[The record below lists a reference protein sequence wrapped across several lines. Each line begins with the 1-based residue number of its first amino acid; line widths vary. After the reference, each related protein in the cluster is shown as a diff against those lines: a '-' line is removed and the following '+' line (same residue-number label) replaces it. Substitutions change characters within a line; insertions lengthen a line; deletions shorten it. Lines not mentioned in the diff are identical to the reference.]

1 MARFVRSRY
10 ATVTSFAAIILVV
23 ESASRLIAPSLPV
36 DPGKWPRIEIASKL
50 DQMQDYVEKGR
61 DVDVLFVGSS
71 MMAGGV
77 DAIEFTR
84 ASGRSGY
91 NAAFAGPSIR
101 TVTPWVLDV
110 VEPMLSPEVVV
121 LGVATRELNDNAP
134 KNIRMWES
142 FMASPGY
149 KQTKGSVA
157 SRLEGDLEKVSYFM
171 RYRRALREPTT
182 LFETSAEDERALAE
196 AELRQVIGPRG
207 TRQEDPITYRRAQ
220 KQIQQLYDRTLI
232 DFSLGGEE
240 YDALVRLATELEERE
255 VQLVLLDMPV
265 ASDYW
270 EAHEDPITER
280 STYRALLDRF
290 VDQHEVTLIDAEDAF
305 PTNEAFRDVMHLDI
319 EGRRAMAAALAQRW
333 DEITEGAA
341 TWALDCTA
349 EAEPTCRLSR

>member
-1 MARFVRSRY
+1 MTGFARSRY

-23 ESASRLIAPSLPV
+23 EAASRLIAPSLPV
-36 DPGKWPRIEIASKL
+36 DPGKWPRIEMASKL
-50 DQMQDYVEKGR
+50 NQMQDHVEQGKA
-61 DVDVLFVGSS
+61 VEVLFAGSS

-110 VEPMLSPEVVV
+110 VEPLLSPEVVV

-149 KQTKGSVA
+149 EQTKGSVA
-157 SRLEGDLEKVSYFM
+157 SRLEGDLEKLSYFM

-182 LFETSAEDERALAE
+182 LFETGSDDEQALAE

-207 TRQEDPITYRRAQ
+207 TRQEEPISYRRAQ
-220 KQIQQLYDRTLI
+220 KQIEQLHDRTLV
-232 DFSLGGEE
+232 DFSMGGEE
-240 YDALVRLATELEERE
+240 YAALLRLATQLKERGVE
-255 VQLVLLDMPV
+255 LVLLNMPV

-270 EAHEDPITER
+270 EAHDDPVSER
-280 STYRALLDRF
+280 SAYRSLLDRF
-290 VDQHEVTLIDAEDAF
+290 VDQQGIALVDALDAF
-305 PTNEAFRDVMHLDI
+305 PTNAAFRDVMHLDI
-319 EGRRAMAAALAQRW
+319 EGRQAMAVALAQRW
-333 DEITEGAA
+333 DDITRQPA
-341 TWALDCTA
+341 TWALECTT
-349 EAEPTCRLSR
+349 EAQPTCRLSP